1 MNVLKKER
9 NDLLISQEN
18 PERLKTLTEKIKMFE
33 GY

>member
-1 MNVLKKER
+1 MDALKKQR

-18 PERLKTLTEKIKMFE
+18 PERLKNLTEKIKMFE